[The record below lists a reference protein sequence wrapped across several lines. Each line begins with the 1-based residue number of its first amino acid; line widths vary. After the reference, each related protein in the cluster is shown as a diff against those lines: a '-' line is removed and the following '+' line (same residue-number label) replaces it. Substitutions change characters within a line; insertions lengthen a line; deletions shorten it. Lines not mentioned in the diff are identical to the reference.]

1 MYKRVKPQCM
11 TKENFK
17 ALKNI
22 LNDNASFY
30 NLQFTKALMKEVKE
44 EMDDVAQTN
53 PILYTHIDD
62 FTEIKIDGFAVLIG
76 MINQISEDASIE
88 YLREFMDI
96 CISTGPFLN
105 SGFKIQV
112 FGAMIDKISEVVKAY
127 PDEKL
132 KTISQEE
139 FEKFLN

>member
-1 MYKRVKPQCM
+1 MYKRVKPEYM

-22 LNDNASFY
+22 LNDDASFY

-62 FTEIKIDGFAVLIG
+62 FTEIK
-76 MINQISEDASIE
+76 
-88 YLREFMDI
+88 
-96 CISTGPFLN
+96 
-105 SGFKIQV
+105 
-112 FGAMIDKISEVVKAY
+112 
-127 PDEKL
+127 
-132 KTISQEE
+132 
-139 FEKFLN
+139 

>member
-1 MYKRVKPQCM
+1 M
-11 TKENFK
+11 
-17 ALKNI
+17 
-22 LNDNASFY
+22 
-30 NLQFTKALMKEVKE
+30 
-44 EMDDVAQTN
+44 
-53 PILYTHIDD
+53 ID
-62 FTEIKIDGFAVLIG
+62 
-76 MINQISEDASIE
+76 QISEDASIE
-88 YLREFMDI
+88 HLREFMDI

-112 FGAMIDKISEVVKAY
+112 FGAMIDKISEVVKTY

>member
-1 MYKRVKPQCM
+1 M